1 MIVSSSPEA
10 TMHLLLVEDDPD
22 LGAAVHQSLRTHGF
36 TARWVRTAGDA
47 LTAVSSGGFDAM
59 VLDLSLPDGDGLSVI
74 RDLRARALSL
84 PIIVITARLSLD
96 DRLVGLDGGADDY
109 IVKPFDARELVSRLH
124 AVIRRGA
131 QQTSSVWTR
140 GALQID
146 SLQRTV
152 TLHGDPVHLTPKEF
166 QLLFTLARH
175 VGKVVPKHKIA
186 HELSPFGTPL
196 DFNAL
201 EVHVHG
207 LRRKLGNDRIGT
219 VRGVGYLLEP

>member
-1 MIVSSSPEA
+1 
-10 TMHLLLVEDDPD
+10 MHLLVVEDDPD
-22 LGAAVHQSLRTHGF
+22 VGAVVHQSLRSFGF
-36 TARWVRTAGDA
+36 TTRWVRTASDA
-47 LTAVSSGGFDAM
+47 LVATKSGEFDAM

-74 RDLRARALSL
+74 RELRARAMSM

-109 IVKPFDARELVSRLH
+109 IVKPFDARELVSRLN

-131 QQTSSVWTR
+131 RQTTPVWTH
-140 GALQID
+140 GELQID
-146 SLQRTV
+146 SLHRTV

-166 QLLFTLARH
+166 QLLFTLARYA
-175 VGKVVPKHKIA
+175 VKAVPKHKIA

-207 LRRKLGNDRIGT
+207 LRRKLGTERIST